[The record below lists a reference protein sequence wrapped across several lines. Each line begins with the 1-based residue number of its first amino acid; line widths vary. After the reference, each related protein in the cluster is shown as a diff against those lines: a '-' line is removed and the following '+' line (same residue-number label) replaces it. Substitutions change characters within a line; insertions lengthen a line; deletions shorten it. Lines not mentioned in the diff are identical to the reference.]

1 MRSILAKSWSIRV
14 CKVQNLVDVTG
25 ILALKILGFEQVRTE
40 VTSVEL
46 RTGPEVW
53 FGKFSEL

>member
-1 MRSILAKSWSIRV
+1 MVIKKLGPPLV

-46 RTGPEVW
+46 
-53 FGKFSEL
+53 